1 MSDDQIDL
9 YIKQGIYGTFETKP
23 EERNVYLGTLRERIY
38 VALTVGQVRQNK
50 IYSEV
55 LALLETSKNKALFL
69 NGTIDYGALSK
80 YIKAANKEKI
90 PFTIVSDQNDTK
102 IGLIV
107 ASDHAID
114 QKEIY
119 VKDKIFEQTFK

>member
-1 MSDDQIDL
+1 
-9 YIKQGIYGTFETKP
+9 
-23 EERNVYLGTLRERIY
+23 
-38 VALTVGQVRQNK
+38 
-50 IYSEV
+50 
-55 LALLETSKNKALFL
+55 
-69 NGTIDYGALSK
+69 LSK

-114 QKEIY
+114 HKEIY
-119 VKDKIFEQTFK
+119 VRDKIFEQTF

>member
-1 MSDDQIDL
+1 MSNDQIDL
-9 YIKQGIYGTFETKP
+9 YIKQGIYGAFETKP
-23 EERNVYLGTLRERIY
+23 EERHVYLGSLRERIC

-50 IYSEV
+50 IYNEV
-55 LALLETSKNKALFL
+55 LAALETRKNKALFL
-69 NGTIDYGALSK
+69 NGKIEYGALSK

-114 QKEIY
+114 HKEIY

>member
-1 MSDDQIDL
+1 MPDEQLDL

-38 VALTVGQVRQNK
+38 VALTAGQVRQNK
-50 IYSEV
+50 IYDEV
-55 LALLETSKNKALFL
+55 IKALGTGRDKVLLL

-90 PFTIVSDQNDTK
+90 PFTIVSDQNKTK

-107 ASDHAID
+107 ASEHAVD
-114 QKEIY
+114 REEIY
-119 VKDKIFEQTFK
+119 VKDKIFDQSFK